1 MRNLIDY
8 IFCRKRQDSLFEFEK
23 DFINHLNIEH
33 LFEYDVLYE
42 SHGIFNGCEDLV
54 DFIINYF
61 HDNLENNILYKKK
74 ELIFKINDFYTT

>member
-8 IFCRKRQDSLFEFEK
+8 IFLRKPQTALFEFEK

-42 SHGIFNGCEDLV
+42 SHGIFNSCEDLV

-61 HDNLENNILYKKK
+61 HDNLENNILYS
-74 ELIFKINDFYTT
+74 IDF